1 MTVINRESKVIIKK
15 IMASNFKLELER
27 IIGQIRYRPNLAS
40 LRGNPDVLQDLESD
54 FEEWKAEG
62 NNITLFT
69 PSKKE
74 FLQTGPDTITA
85 GKESDTKERDKL
97 TEEYVEAVFNNSLKA
112 FNLKTM
118 HRIGF
123 RTTLIMKSDYSFT
136 ELVDLIYKKFYGSQ
150 DKLKELSAS
159 DSINDVVY
167 VLVGEMN
174 GLKNRIQIGP
184 TSAEESIKNF
194 QPNFTVNPQLTESN
208 LFIDIDVSSTEVT
221 PDNASMIFKRAAKEN
236 TRLLDQ
242 YLKYMDEP
250 L

>member
-1 MTVINRESKVIIKK
+1 
-15 IMASNFKLELER
+15 MASSFKLELER

-40 LRGNPDVLQDLESD
+40 LRGAPDVLHDLESD

-74 FLQTGPDTITA
+74 FLQAGPDTITA
-85 GKESDTKERDKL
+85 GKESDTQERDKL
-97 TEEYVEAVFNNSLKA
+97 TAYVEEVFNNSLKA
-112 FNLKTM
+112 FDLKTM

-123 RTTLIMKSDYSFT
+123 RTTLIMRSDYSFE
-136 ELVDLIYKKFYGSQ
+136 ELVDLIFKKFYGSQ
-150 DKLKELSAS
+150 EKLKNLSAS
-159 DSINDVVY
+159 TDVKDVVF
-167 VLVGEMN
+167 VLIGEMN
-174 GLKNRIQIGP
+174 GLKNRVQIGP

-194 QPNFTVNPQLTESN
+194 QPNFAVKPELTESN
-208 LFIDIDVSSTEVT
+208 LFIDIDVSSTDVT
-221 PDNASMIFKRAAKEN
+221 PDNASKEFQKAAKEN
-236 TRLLDQ
+236 TRLLEE